1 MIMKTAM
8 RMSKGEFQGID
19 IVIRETVIRMSEGEF

>member
-8 RMSKGEFQGID
+8 RMSYDEFQGID
-19 IVIRETVIRMSEGEF
+19 IVIRKTVMRMS